1 MEATDVKKEEKND
14 NKKNSDKDKDNNK
27 PPVNKPVYD
36 QELLEEECSKLI
48 DIIKAHFIPEEILF
62 RIRPELKES
71 YLSRKN
77 ENLATDSLIK
87 IPIEKMNEEERLL
100 HAYLC
105 KSNLYNDIPSL
116 MEHLNLMFEKLNN
129 PSDKQ
134 TIDNILDIAIA
145 NYYASKIR
153 LYSEDAA
160 NDSEDEEYEKQME
173 EKRKNRTPLTEEQAK
188 KELEELQEFPLFM
201 TELPEHPEN
210 NIYLESFQAMQYEGN
225 ADEVGLDFL
234 KSSKENLEKYKK
246 SKKFNDLKESMINIC
261 DAIDHCENDPS
272 CDHIKFRIFYH
283 RGTMQVMVK
292 NWRYAVE
299 DLSKGIQFIK
309 SMNKDEFN
317 KELNEGNIDDAY
329 LKLIQSYI
337 ELKLFK
343 RAKETIK
350 QRKNVNENEG
360 LKSFKEKYID
370 FEKNI
375 ENLKQKLL
383 DDLSKMEAFKN
394 MENEKKILLYD
405 ELTNK
410 GIKLENQLVNVPP
423 GYQTEIYKD
432 EENKYHFPI
441 LVLYEEFNMTDYI
454 QDFAE
459 DRLVSD
465 ILEIIFEDGN
475 LPWDKEHRY
484 SRSNCLLY
492 LKCSKIHPITKLEES
507 FYYPIR
513 NDETLIKVLTC
524 KRVHMN
530 GFPVICL
537 VSPMSYNYYEH
548 FLKKN
553 IVLKRNIRYNKK
565 YIKK

>member
-1 MEATDVKKEEKND
+1 MSKEEK
-14 NKKNSDKDKDNNK
+14 KENNNNNNNQNNPNIK
-27 PPVNKPVYD
+27 KPVYD
-36 QELLEEECSKLI
+36 QELSEEECTKLI
-48 DIIKAHFIPEEILF
+48 SIIKSHFLPEEILY
-62 RIRPELKES
+62 RIRPELKDS

-77 ENLATDSLIK
+77 DNLNTDSLIK

-160 NDSEDEEYEKQME
+160 NDSEDEEFEKKMAE
-173 EKRKNRTPLTEEQAK
+173 NIKNRKPLTEEEAK
-188 KELEELQEFPLFM
+188 KEIEELQEYPMFM
-201 TELPEHPEN
+201 TELPENPEN
-210 NIYLESFQAMQYEGN
+210 NVYLQSFQSLQYEGSPSQ
-225 ADEVGLDFL
+225 VGLDFL
-234 KSSKENLEKYKK
+234 ENSEENLEKYKK
-246 SKKFNDLKESMINIC
+246 SKKFNDLKESMIDIC
-261 DAIDHCENDPS
+261 NAIDHCENDPT
-272 CDHIKFRIFYH
+272 CDHIKFRLFYH
-283 RGTMQVMVK
+283 RGKMQVMVK

-299 DLSKGIQFIK
+299 DLSQGIKYIN
-309 SMNKDEFN
+309 SMSKEEFEQELK
-317 KELNEGNIDDAY
+317 KENIDDAY
-329 LKLIQSYI
+329 LKLIKSYI

-343 RAKETIK
+343 KAKETIK
-350 QRKNVNENEG
+350 KRIQVNENEG
-360 LKSFKEKYID
+360 LKSYKDKYID
-370 FEKNI
+370 CEKNI

-383 DDLSKMEAFKN
+383 DDLNKMETFKN

-410 GIKLENQLVNVPP
+410 GIKLENQLVSVPA
-423 GYQTEIYKD
+423 GYQAEIYKD

-459 DRLVSD
+459 DRLVNE
-465 ILEIIFEDGN
+465 ILEIIFEDGY

-484 SRSNCLLY
+484 SKSNSLLY
-492 LKCSKIHPITKLEES
+492 LKCSKIHPITKIEES

-524 KRVHMN
+524 KKVHMN
-530 GFPVICL
+530 GFPVICV
-537 VSPMSYNYYEH
+537 VSPMSFNFYEH

-553 IVLKRNIRYNKK
+553 IVLKRNVRYNKT
-565 YIKK
+565 YNKK